1 VSNGLELMLGA
12 LVGGIVVLL
21 LVGGFSS
28 GGLGYGMMGSVGE

>member
-1 VSNGLELMLGA
+1 VSNGLELMLSA

>member
-1 VSNGLELMLGA
+1 MLSA

>member
-1 VSNGLELMLGA
+1 VSNGLEPMLGA